1 MQNRFLARMA
11 CGVALLAA
19 CSAAIAQSAK
29 FPSRPIDMIVNFGP
43 GGGADGLGR
52 NVAKLMEPVFGVP
65 VPVANVAGASGNA
78 GLSKVLSST
87 PDGYTIGT
95 MTGLTI
101 AAWISG
107 LGNMKVSDFAVIS
120 VSQSSPSMLFAPQGS
135 KIQSYKQLLEM
146 AKANAGKIR
155 VATAGYGTLDD
166 VAIRYLATK
175 GVPMVNVPF
184 AKPGE
189 RYASPLG
196 GHSELLFEEPGV
208 VLPLTAA
215 GALAGIALYWIAPGV
230 DVAAMSRG
238 VIGPTTWPKA
248 MLLAAAACAA
258 LLALARLPALLG
270 RAPGSPRGADPME
283 YHEARSLGAIT
294 LLVAYGAAIPL
305 ISIAL
310 ATPLFIAGWLVLR
323 GLRRPL

>member
-1 MQNRFLARMA
+1 MLRLVCA
-11 CGVALLAA
+11 VALLAGIGG
-19 CSAAIAQSAK
+19 AAAQGK

-52 NVAKLMEPVFGVP
+52 NVAKLMEPVLGVP

-78 GLSKVLSST
+78 GLAKVLGST

-107 LGNMKVSDFAVIS
+107 LGTMKVSDFAVIS
-120 VSQSSPSMLFAPQGS
+120 VSQSSPSMLFAPAQS
-135 KIQSYKQLLEM
+135 QFKSYKQVLEM
-146 AKANAGKIR
+146 AKASPNKIR

-175 GVPMVNVPF
+175 GAPMTNVPF

-196 GHSELLFEEPGV
+196 GHSELLFEEPGDV
-208 VLPLTAA
+208 VSFLESKQYLPLVVF
-215 GALAGIALYWIAPGV
+215 GAKRHPNFPDTPASSEFGHDIDLPNWRGIVTSAKVPAQL
-230 DVAAMSRG
+230 VAALDEAVR
-238 VIGPTTWPKA
+238 KA
-248 MLLAAAACAA
+248 LDTAEWKKFCAETYSCVEKMDHKQSQA
-258 LLALARLPALLG
+258 FVEKNFREVQAFMKQFG
-270 RAPGSPRGADPME
+270 
-283 YHEARSLGAIT
+283 
-294 LLVAYGAAIPL
+294 LVK
-305 ISIAL
+305 
-310 ATPLFIAGWLVLR
+310 
-323 GLRRPL
+323 

>member
-1 MQNRFLARMA
+1 MLRLACAM
-11 CGVALLAA
+11 VLLAA
-19 CSAAIAQSAK
+19 VAGVGAQEKK

-52 NVAKLMEPVFGVP
+52 VVAKLVEPVLGVP

-78 GLSKVLSST
+78 GLAKVLGST

-107 LGNMKVSDFAVIS
+107 VGNMKVSDFAVIS

-135 KIQSYKQLLEM
+135 KILSYKQLLEM
-146 AKANAGKIR
+146 AKANPGKIR

-166 VAIRYLATK
+166 VAIKYLATK
-175 GVPMVNVPF
+175 GAQMVNVPF

-196 GHSELLFEEPGV
+196 GHSELLFEEPGDIV
-208 VLPLTAA
+208 SFLESKQYLPLVVF
-215 GALAGIALYWIAPGV
+215 GAKRHPEFPDTPASSEFGHDIDLPNWRGIVASSKVPAPIVVALDQAV
-230 DVAAMSRG
+230 Q
-238 VIGPTTWPKA
+238 KA
-248 MLLAAAACAA
+248 LEKPEWKAFCAQTYTCVERMDHRQSQA
-258 LLALARLPALLG
+258 FVEKNFREVQAFMKQFG
-270 RAPGSPRGADPME
+270 
-283 YHEARSLGAIT
+283 
-294 LLVAYGAAIPL
+294 L
-305 ISIAL
+305 IK
-310 ATPLFIAGWLVLR
+310 
-323 GLRRPL
+323 

>member
-1 MQNRFLARMA
+1 MLRLACA
-11 CGVALLAA
+11 VVLLAA
-19 CSAAIAQSAK
+19 MASAAAQEKK
-29 FPSRPIDMIVNFGP
+29 FPARPIDMIVNFGP

-52 NVAKLMEPVFGVP
+52 TVAKLAEPVLGVP
-65 VPVANVAGASGNA
+65 IPVANVAGASGNA
-78 GLSKVLSST
+78 GLAKVLGST

-107 LGNMKVSDFAVIS
+107 LGTMKVSDFTVLS

-146 AKANAGKIR
+146 AKATPGKIR

-175 GVPMVNVPF
+175 GAPMTNVPF

-196 GHSELLFEEPGV
+196 GHSELLFEEPGDV
-208 VLPLTAA
+208 VSFLESKQYLPLVVFGPKRHAA
-215 GALAGIALYWIAPGV
+215 FPNTPASGEFGHEIDLPNWRGIVASAKVPAPIIVTLDQAVQKALESPEW
-230 DVAAMSRG
+230 
-238 VIGPTTWPKA
+238 KKF
-248 MLLAAAACAA
+248 CAETYTCVERMDHKQSQA
-258 LLALARLPALLG
+258 FVEKNFREVQAFMKQFG
-270 RAPGSPRGADPME
+270 
-283 YHEARSLGAIT
+283 
-294 LLVAYGAAIPL
+294 LVK
-305 ISIAL
+305 
-310 ATPLFIAGWLVLR
+310 
-323 GLRRPL
+323 